1 MNIQPFIKRVSAAL
15 FTVVLAGSLS
25 VASLSL
31 LAASGGTPG
40 NDISEIAESIDLFG
54 DIYRELSENYVEPL
68 DVRSLM
74 YAAIDGMLGVLD
86 PYTVFLDET
95 QSEELGEITSGQYT
109 GIGLSMTRFDDA
121 VYVTS
126 VLEGYPAWKAGIRTG
141 DRITRVGGKPL
152 AGRNL
157 DQVRELMKGA
167 TGSRFSMNIERE
179 GGRGPGTVSL
189 VREEVR
195 VSTVSYSGIIG
206 RTGYLHLG
214 SFSSHSSGDMRQ
226 AVEKLL
232 REAADR
238 SLPLNGLIID
248 LRGNPGGLLTAA
260 VDISSLFVG
269 KGSTVVTI
277 RGKKPESEKIYRTEQ
292 PPLVPALPIAV
303 LIDKESASASEIVS
317 GAIQDLD
324 RGIVL
329 GERSFG
335 KGLVQSV
342 IRLPYDNTLK
352 LTTAEYYTPSGRLI
366 QKPHGDTHASRSV
379 LKKNGERKPLPVYY
393 TAGKR
398 KVYGGG
404 GITPDVIVAAP
415 ERSAYEQ
422 ELVRKGMI
430 FLFASRY
437 RASHADSASDSSD
450 GAGLL
455 KSFSEFLGEKRFS
468 YTSASERNFKEL
480 EKQIAEE
487 LNGKKAAA
495 PGNLEVLKQELL
507 QMKNNLIALQSDR
520 ISRLI
525 TIEIMRHGN
534 ETLSRKA
541 ELDDDPVVQKALALF
556 ADTKAYSGMLRP

>member
-1 MNIQPFIKRVSAAL
+1 MKIQSFTRRVSAAL
-15 FTVVLAGSLS
+15 FAVVLACSLS

-31 LAASGGTPG
+31 LAASRGTPG
-40 NDISEIAESIDLFG
+40 NDFSEIAESIDLFG

-68 DVRSLM
+68 DVRVLM

-86 PYTVFLDET
+86 PYTLFLDET

-126 VLEGYPAWKAGIRTG
+126 VLEGYPAWNAGIRTG
-141 DRITRVGGKPL
+141 DRITRVDGKPL

-179 GGRGPGTVSL
+179 GGRAPGTVSL

-206 RTGYLHLG
+206 RTGYLQLG

-226 AVEKLL
+226 AVDKLL

-238 SLPLNGLIID
+238 SQPMNGLIID

-292 PPLVPALPIAV
+292 QPLVPALPLAV

-342 IRLPYDNTLK
+342 LRLPYDTTLK
-352 LTTAEYYTPSGRLI
+352 LTTAKYYTPSGRLI
-366 QKPHGDTHASRSV
+366 QKPHGDTHKKRSV
-379 LKKNGERKPLPVYY
+379 LKKNGEKKPLPVYY
-393 TAGKR
+393 TAVKR

-404 GITPDVIVAAP
+404 GITPDVVVEAP

-422 ELVRKGMI
+422 ELRRKGMI

-437 RASHADSASDSSD
+437 RASHAGFSPDSSD
-450 GAGLL
+450 RASRL
-455 KSFSEFLGEKRFS
+455 KAFSEFLGEKRFS
-468 YTSASERNFKEL
+468 YTSASERNLQEL

-487 LNGKKAAA
+487 LNGEKTGVPGSLEGLKK
-495 PGNLEVLKQELL
+495 ELL
-507 QMKNNLIALQSDR
+507 QMKNSLTALQGER
-520 ISRLI
+520 IARLI
-525 TIEIMRHGN
+525 DIEIMRHGN

-541 ELDDDPVVQKALALF
+541 ELDDDPVVQRALALF
-556 ADTKAYSGMLRP
+556 ADPKAYSRMLRP